1 MTSKFLLDLTHPS
14 FSKSLIGFDSL
25 FNELSKLQN
34 LDRESNSSYP
44 PYNLYRD
51 GEIYTIEMAMAGL
64 SSKDI
69 DIELKERVLTI
80 SYEKKNDDNDIAVH
94 KGIANRSFRRSFNL
108 TEDIVVNKASLKNGL
123 LSIVLE
129 KIIPEDKKPIK
140 IKVS

>member
-1 MTSKFLLDLTHPS
+1 
-14 FSKSLIGFDSL
+14 
-25 FNELSKLQN
+25 
-34 LDRESNSSYP
+34 
-44 PYNLYRD
+44 
-51 GEIYTIEMAMAGL
+51 MAMAGL

-94 KGIANRSFRRSFNL
+94 KGLANRSFRRSFNL
-108 TEDIVVNKASLKNGL
+108 AEDIVVNKASLKNGL